1 MKTRLT
7 LVIDV
12 ENATLRDLQDA
23 MLTAEDIADGCSPEL
38 VTVHDII
45 GALYSSTVSGFT
57 YDVHDEQ
64 SEEI

>member
-12 ENATLRDLQDA
+12 ENATLEEMQKA
-23 MLTAEDIADGCSPEL
+23 MLTPEDIADGCSHEL
-38 VTVHDII
+38 VTIHDII

>member
-1 MKTRLT
+1 
-7 LVIDV
+7 
-12 ENATLRDLQDA
+12 
-23 MLTAEDIADGCSPEL
+23 MLTSEDIADGCSHEL
-38 VTVHDII
+38 VTIHDII